1 MSEDVHKGQ
10 TEEWPELAE
19 FKQRFRTFVAER
31 DWEQFH
37 SPKPAIAPVFRS
49 EGPETPPWCRA
60 RTGRWRRRS
69 KSYGEPTGGSTR
81 HHGGWIGGR
90 SRKSGAIAGS
100 NLAIPLAGE
109 AGELLELFQ
118 WLSENE
124 SRNLPD
130 EAKQAVAFEIADI
143 QIYLATLSDRLGI
156 DIGPAVAKKMKLNAE
171 KYPPDLAR
179 GTALKY
185 SKLQD
190 R

>member
-19 FKQRFRTFVAER
+19 FKQRFRAFVAER

-37 SPKPAIAPVFRS
+37 SPK
-49 EGPETPPWCRA
+49 
-60 RTGRWRRRS
+60 
-69 KSYGEPTGGSTR
+69 
-81 HHGGWIGGR
+81 
-90 SRKSGAIAGS
+90 
-100 NLAIPLAGE
+100 NLAMALAGE

-118 WLSENE
+118 WLTEDE

-156 DIGPAVAKKMKLNAE
+156 HIGPAVAEKMKLNAE

-185 SKLQD
+185 SKLKPSN
-190 R
+190 